1 MTPQKIVDTARKY
14 LGQTE
19 KNNNSGWIDPTF
31 EAKMKAVGWQIG
43 HSWCCY
49 FTELVAVEAFA
60 GDADKLQAFKHL
72 FQASCTAT
80 YANFSGSSK
89 FKVGK
94 VPKVGALMVWRL
106 GQGWK
111 GHIGIVEEVGDGWIK
126 TIEGNT
132 NDQGGREG
140 IEVARKR
147 RRYAWTNGPGLNL
160 IGFIYLC

>member
-1 MTPQKIVDTARKY
+1 MNPQKIVETARKY

-19 KNNNSGWIDPTF
+19 KSGNQGWIDAAF
-31 EAKMKAVGWQIG
+31 EAKMKAVGWQVG

-49 FTELVAVEAFA
+49 FTELVATEAFA
-60 GDADKLQAFKHL
+60 GNADKVKAFARL
-72 FQASCTAT
+72 FQPSCTAT
-80 YANFSGSSK
+80 YANFAGSSL
-89 FKVGK
+89 FKVSK
-94 VPKVGALMVWRL
+94 VPKVGSLIVWRL

-111 GHIGIVEEVGDGWIK
+111 GHIGVVEEVKEGWLT

-132 NDQGGREG
+132 NDAGGREG

-160 IGFIYLC
+160 VGFIHLV